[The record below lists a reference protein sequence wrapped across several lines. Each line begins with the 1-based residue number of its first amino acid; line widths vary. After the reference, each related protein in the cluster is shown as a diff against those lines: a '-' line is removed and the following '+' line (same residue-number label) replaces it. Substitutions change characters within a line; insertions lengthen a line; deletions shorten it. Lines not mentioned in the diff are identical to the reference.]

1 MIEVSDR
8 GMSVSL
14 AIAPRNRSRPWWP
27 GLLALGVALVACDGL
42 TGADCT
48 LELGVDL
55 RPKGEQRLAVGG
67 SFTGT
72 VALSSCGGRERLKDT
87 FVWSARD
94 TLVVRVEAATGRVT
108 GRSPGTTFVDV
119 RGIRYGPVGTIPVVV
134 Q

>member
-1 MIEVSDR
+1 M
-8 GMSVSL
+8 
-14 AIAPRNRSRPWWP
+14 
-27 GLLALGVALVACDGL
+27 ACDGL

-55 RPKGEQRLAVGG
+55 RPKGEQRLAVDG

-72 VALSSCGGRERLKDT
+72 IALSSCGGRERLKDT
-87 FVWSARD
+87 FAWSARD
-94 TLVVRVEAATGRVT
+94 TVVVRVEAATGRVT

-119 RGIRYGPVGTIPVVV
+119 RGAQYGTVGTIPVVV